1 MQSPTLAEPKRRRA
15 DDRTVA
21 EAVRLVFDGRYE
33 SDHQDIRET
42 LLDPIFEPRVGLTL
56 ADAGLL
62 AYERSRFVHGRIES
76 PVEVVRNP
84 RRLFALAE
92 WPSLLDVSVFSL
104 LMVHY
109 NLCLGTV
116 VDHGDDRADL
126 ADHLGELESLNSFG
140 QYMATEL
147 GYGNNVAAMRTEAV
161 YDATSDTFVV
171 NTPDALAQKF
181 MSYSG
186 FSGIP
191 KLALVL
197 ARMHVGDEDHGVF
210 PFLVRISDR
219 NGPCEGVHTAP
230 CPEKPVQGL
239 DNGVTWFDHV
249 RIPSRNLL
257 LGDMGAFQHDA
268 TFRRTSRNQ
277 RKQFLKAMT
286 RIQPGRLCVSSAAIG
301 AGRASVYIA
310 LRYASQRLTNAP
322 GRNDMPIIGY
332 RSHQLSIFTA
342 LSKVYAMT
350 FLVNYAKQRYVERQG
365 DLSAELGN
373 LISITKVLST
383 WEISDVVAVCRERCG
398 AQGMF
403 SVNRI
408 ADYVSLLQGLVTAE
422 GDNQVLLANA
432 GAQLLTHRE
441 EPEDLEVPLSGDL
454 HVTDPVLHVAL
465 LRCREHQLGQAAR
478 RAMTDGSTDQ
488 SYFET
493 WNATVNSASAMARLR
508 GVRIALERCLAAA
521 STAESSRV
529 REAVCLL
536 ASLYGL
542 TEIQRDAGYCLAKGL
557 LTGAQVEQIPHA
569 LDTLCERIAPHA
581 TLLIDAFQLSP
592 ELLRAPIAADDYV
605 AAYQR
610 IAGPTGSAGSKR
622 SSASSAAS

>member
-1 MQSPTLAEPKRRRA
+1 MQSPPVAEPKRRA
-15 DDRTVA
+15 PDDRDLA

-33 SDHQDIRET
+33 PDHEGIRET

-56 ADAGLL
+56 AEAGLL
-62 AYERSRFVHGRIES
+62 AYERSRFVHGRLER
-76 PVEVVRNP
+76 PVEIVRNP

-126 ADHLGELESLNSFG
+126 ADHLGALDALSSFG

-161 YDATSDTFVV
+161 YDATSDTFIV
-171 NTPDALAQKF
+171 NTPDPLAQKF

-186 FSGIP
+186 FSEIP
-191 KLALVL
+191 KLAVVL
-197 ARMHVGDEDHGVF
+197 ARMHVGGEDHGVF
-210 PFLVRISDR
+210 PFLVRISDH
-219 NGPCEGVHTAP
+219 NGLCEGVYAAP

-257 LGDMGAFQHDA
+257 LGDMGAFQDDA
-268 TFRRTSRNQ
+268 TFQRTSRNQ
-277 RKQFLKAMT
+277 RKQFLRAMT

-332 RSHQLSIFTA
+332 RSHQLSMFTA

-350 FLVNYAKQRYVERQG
+350 FLVNYAKQRYVEQQD
-365 DLSAELGN
+365 DLSAEVGN
-373 LISITKVLST
+373 LISITKALST
-383 WEISDVVAVCRERCG
+383 WEITDVVAVCRERCG

-432 GAQLLTHRE
+432 GAQLLAQRE
-441 EPEDLEVPLSGDL
+441 GQEDPAVPLPGERD
-454 HVTDPVLHVAL
+454 VADPVLHVAL
-465 LRCREHQLGQAAR
+465 LRCREHRLSRAAGHT
-478 RAMTDGSTDQ
+478 MTDGSIEQ
-488 SYFET
+488 SYFDA
-493 WNATVNSASAMARLR
+493 WNATVNSALVVARLR
-508 GVRIALERCLAAA
+508 GVRIALERYLAAA
-521 STAESSRV
+521 SRAESNHV
-529 REAVCLL
+529 REAVSLL

-542 TEIQRDAGYCLAKGL
+542 TEVQRDAGWYLAKGF
-557 LTGAQVEQIPHA
+557 LTAAQVEQIPHA
-569 LDTLCERIAPHA
+569 LDALCERIAPHA

-592 ELLRAPIAADDYV
+592 GLLRAPIAADDYI

-610 IAGPTGSAGSKR
+610 IAGPRPPAGSER
-622 SSASSAAS
+622 SSASPAAS